1 MENLAQRL
9 REVFS
14 GDIANDP
21 KTLDTYSHDTSLF
34 EIRPSVVVYP
44 KNSGDIGNLIKFVSE
59 NKQTDPTL
67 SLTARSGGTDM
78 GGGAIN
84 DSIIVDFTRYFNHIK
99 SIADHETVVEPGVF
113 YRDFE
118 KEADKRNLLL
128 PSYPASKMIAALG
141 GMVNNNSGGEK
152 TLTHGKTIDYV
163 EELKAIL
170 HDGKEYIFKPLNK
183 VELDTKLAQNDFEG
197 EVYKKIYR
205 LIEDDYDLIKAAKPN
220 VSKNGTG
227 YNVWDVWDRETFD
240 LTKLFV
246 GGQGT
251 LGLVTEAKLKL
262 FDEKKFTG
270 LLVIYLEELE
280 KLPQVIQDV
289 VATSPE
295 CFEAFD
301 DHTMKLALKFIPKFI
316 QILGLRGTIDMGI
329 HFLPSLLMF
338 ATEGIPKYTMLVEY
352 SGETQA
358 EVDQKL
364 AKLEKEIEHHDIKT
378 SKANTKQKA
387 QKYWVIRRESFNLL
401 RKNIK
406 NKHTAPF
413 IDDFIVR
420 PEYLLEFMPKL
431 IKILEKYDLLYTI
444 AGHMGDGNFHIIPL
458 MDLRVETERHKI
470 PLCGEEV
477 YDLVLQY
484 KGSIS
489 AEHNDGMIRGMY
501 LKKMY
506 GDKMFEIFRE
516 IKNIFDPNNI
526 FNPHKKTDASME
538 FSMKH
543 VRDHF

>member
-9 REVFS
+9 REIFS

-21 KTLDTYSHDTSLF
+21 KTLDTYSHDTSIF
-34 EIRPSVVVYP
+34 EVKPQVVVYP
-44 KNSGDIGNLIKFVSE
+44 KNSEDLGKLVRFVSS
-59 NKQTDPTL
+59 NKQTDPSL

-84 DSIIVDFTRYFNHIK
+84 ESIIVDFTRYFNHIK
-99 SIADHETVVEPGVF
+99 SFGDREVEVEPGVF

-118 KEADKRNLLL
+118 KETAKRNLQL
-128 PSYPASKMIAALG
+128 PSYPASKNICALG

-163 EELKAIL
+163 EQLKVIL
-170 HDGKEYIFKPLNK
+170 HDGNEYILKPLNK
-183 VELDTKLAQNDFEG
+183 IELEAKMAQTDFEG
-197 EVYKKIYR
+197 EVYKKVFK
-205 LIEDDYDLIKAAKPN
+205 LIEDNYEMIKAAKPN
-220 VSKNGTG
+220 VSKNSTA
-227 YNVWDVWDRETFD
+227 YNVWDVWDKQTFD

-251 LGLVTEAKLKL
+251 LGFVTEAKLKL
-262 FDEKKFTG
+262 IETKKFSG
-270 LLVIYLEELE
+270 LLVIYIEEVE
-280 KLPQVIQDV
+280 KLPHLIQSI

-316 QILGLRGTIDMGI
+316 KILGLKGTIDMGI
-329 HFLPSLLMF
+329 HFLPQLFMF
-338 ATEGIPKYTMLVEY
+338 ATEGIPKFTLLVEY
-352 SGETQA
+352 SGETQE

-364 AKLEKEIEHHDIKT
+364 KNLEKEVEHYDIKT
-378 SKANTKQKA
+378 SLANTKKKSE
-387 QKYWVIRRESFNLL
+387 KYWVIRRESFNLL

-413 IDDFIVR
+413 IDDFIIR
-420 PEYLLEFMPKL
+420 PEHLLEFLPKL
-431 IKILEKYDLLYTI
+431 IKILEEYDLLYTI

-458 MDLRVETERHKI
+458 MDLRQQSEREKI
-470 PLCGEEV
+470 PVAGEKV
-477 YDLVLQY
+477 YDLVIQY

-489 AEHNDGMIRGMY
+489 AEHNDGMVRGMY

-506 GDKMFEIFRE
+506 GEKMFEIFRE
-516 IKNIFDPNNI
+516 IKNTFDPNNI
-526 FNPHKKTDASME
+526 FNPHKKTDANME
-538 FSMKH
+538 YSMKH